1 MDTNINE
8 KARGQGTR
16 KEEKQEMENIYLWK
30 GQGRGEQN
38 REIKD
43 MWNDEK
49 RLLNKIGNMQH
60 KKTKNRNMINEKAKE
75 KGSGKDKKDLKNRK
89 NTSDKEREKGNRK
102 WQIK

>member
-49 RLLNKIGNMQH
+49 RVLNKIGNMQH
-60 KKTKNRNMINEKAKE
+60 KKTETWWMKRQR
-75 KGSGKDKKDLKNRK
+75 KKDQEKTKKIWRTEKVLVIRNGKRGTEN
-89 NTSDKEREKGNRK
+89 DK
-102 WQIK
+102 